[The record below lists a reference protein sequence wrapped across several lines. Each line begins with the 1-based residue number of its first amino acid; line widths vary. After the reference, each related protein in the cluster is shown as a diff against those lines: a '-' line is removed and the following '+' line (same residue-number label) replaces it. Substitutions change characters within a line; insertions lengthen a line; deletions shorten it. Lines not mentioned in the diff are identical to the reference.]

1 MRIDYMNKDTIE
13 FLWSLLKGK
22 FYTCKFSKCGNR
34 LAIHGKL
41 RLHFSNAQVEVAD
54 HVKIWPNVK
63 LSVNGTAEEPA
74 RLVIGEGV
82 SLGDRTEIH
91 VGKEVTIGDHCV
103 ISWDCCILDRDY
115 HCFNSEKEN
124 MRPVHIGNH
133 VWIGCRCL
141 ICKGVTI
148 GDGAVIAA
156 GSVVTH
162 DVAPNTCVCGGNSRC
177 IKTDIYWK

>member
-1 MRIDYMNKDTIE
+1 MNKDTIE

-162 DVAPNTCVCGGNSRC
+162 DIPKHCLGAGVPCRVKKGN
-177 IKTDIYWK
+177 IVWK

>member
-1 MRIDYMNKDTIE
+1 MNKDTLE

-22 FYTCKFSKCGNR
+22 FYIGRFSKCGKR

-41 RLHFSNAQVEVAD
+41 RTHFSNAIIEVAD
-54 HVKIWPNVK
+54 NVKIWPNVK
-63 LSVNGTAEEPA
+63 LSVNGTPEEPA
-74 RLVIGEGV
+74 RLIIGEGV

-115 HCFNSEKEN
+115 HCFNNETEN
-124 MRPVHIGNH
+124 KRPVHIGNH

-156 GSVVTH
+156 GSVITH
-162 DVAPNTCVCGGNSRC
+162 DVPAHTCVGGA
-177 IKTDIYWK
+177 ILAA

>member
-1 MRIDYMNKDTIE
+1 MNIDTLE

-22 FYTCKFSKCGNR
+22 FYACRFTKCGKR
-34 LAIHGKL
+34 LAIHGKV
-41 RLHFSNAQVEVAD
+41 RTHFSNAFVEVAD

-63 LSVNGTAEEPA
+63 LSVCGGEEEPA

-115 HCFNSEKEN
+115 HCFNCEAEN
-124 MRPVHIGNH
+124 KRPVHIGNH

-162 DVAPNTCVCGGNSRC
+162 DVPAHACVGGNSARL
-177 IKTDIYWK
+177 IKENIYWK

>member
-1 MRIDYMNKDTIE
+1 MWQETC
-13 FLWSLLKGK
+13 
-22 FYTCKFSKCGNR
+22 YTWKI
-34 LAIHGKL
+34 AHT
-41 RLHFSNAQVEVAD
+41 FSNAIVEVAD

-63 LSVNGTAEEPA
+63 LSVNGTAENPA
-74 RLVIGEGV
+74 RLVMGEGV

-91 VGKEVTIGDHCV
+91 VGKEITIGNYSV

-115 HCFNSEKEN
+115 HCFNSESEN
-124 MRPVHIGNH
+124 KRPVHIGNH
-133 VWIGCRCL
+133 VWIGCRCI

-162 DVAPNTCVCGGNSRC
+162 DVAPNTCVGGE
-177 IKTDIYWK
+177 IPIT

>member
-1 MRIDYMNKDTIE
+1 MNKDTIE

-22 FYTCKFSKCGNR
+22 FYTYRFSKCGKR

-41 RLHFSNAQVEVAD
+41 RIHFSNAIVEVAD

-63 LSVNGTAEEPA
+63 LSVNGTVENPA
-74 RLVIGEGV
+74 RLVLGEGV

-91 VGKEVTIGDHCV
+91 VGKEVTIGNYSV

-115 HCFNSEKEN
+115 HCFNSEFEN
-124 MRPVHIGNH
+124 KRAVHIGNH

-162 DVAPNTCVCGGNSRC
+162 DVAPNTCVGGNC
-177 IKTDIYWK
+177 THNIKDNIYWK

>member
-1 MRIDYMNKDTIE
+1 MRIDSMNKDTIE
-13 FLWSLLKGK
+13 FLWSILKGR
-22 FYTCKFSKCGNR
+22 FYTYRFSKCGKR

-41 RLHFSNAQVEVAD
+41 RTHFSNAIVEVAN

-63 LSVNGTAEEPA
+63 LSVNGTVENPA

-91 VGKEVTIGDHCV
+91 VGKEVTIGNYSV

-115 HCFNSEKEN
+115 HCFNTESEN
-124 MRPVHIGNH
+124 IRPVHIGNH

-162 DVAPNTCVCGGNSRC
+162 DVAPNTCVGGNTYN
-177 IKTDIYWK
+177 IKNNIYWK